1 MDTGKGVDTTVL
13 KPVCAQRT
21 CRRQAIGHCSVT
33 FASMFFL
40 VCWAKLF
47 GCGTGLRT
55 WIVHSVWRARAPCV
69 RTGQV
74 SRISGMCVSH
84 SRACET
90 EVLLAGNVWAWMF
103 MVVTWR
109 VRGASLFFTDKSNGV
124 GFR

>member
-47 GCGTGLRT
+47 GYRRGVAFFHGQKQRRRIQVL
-55 WIVHSVWRARAPCV
+55 
-69 RTGQV
+69 TGQHTGSAYV
-74 SRISGMCVSH
+74 NVDQSLCSPHVSSRI
-84 SRACET
+84 
-90 EVLLAGNVWAWMF
+90 
-103 MVVTWR
+103 
-109 VRGASLFFTDKSNGV
+109 
-124 GFR
+124 